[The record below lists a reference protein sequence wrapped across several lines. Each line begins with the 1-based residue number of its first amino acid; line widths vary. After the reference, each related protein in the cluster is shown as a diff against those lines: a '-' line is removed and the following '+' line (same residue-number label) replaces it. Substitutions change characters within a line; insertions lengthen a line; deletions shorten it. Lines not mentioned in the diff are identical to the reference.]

1 MKEQSVKNAK
11 QSLFRASVIALSI
24 GAALLLTSCSTSV
37 QLTTEPSG
45 ADVEINGQAYG
56 KTPINVNL
64 TDFDFTDYSVT
75 MRMAGYQDKTV
86 VLEKELK
93 TGPFIGG
100 FFIWPFW
107 LWSYGPMD
115 AYNFQ
120 LLPKSGQ

>member
-1 MKEQSVKNAK
+1 MKT
-11 QSLFRASVIALSI
+11 LTFALVI
-24 GAALLLTSCSTSV
+24 GAALFLTSCSTSV

-56 KTPINVNL
+56 KTPLNLNL
-64 TDFDFTDYSVT
+64 TDFDFTQYSVT
-75 MRMAGYQDKTV
+75 MRMMGYQDKTV

-107 LWSYGPMD
+107 LWCYGPMD
-115 AYNFQ
+115 NYNFQ
-120 LLPKSGQ
+120 LIPKTGQ

>member
-1 MKEQSVKNAK
+1 MQNSKRSF
-11 QSLFRASVIALSI
+11 FRASIIALSI
-24 GAALLLTSCSTSV
+24 GTALFLTSCSTSV

-56 KTPINVNL
+56 KTPINVDL

-115 AYNFQ
+115 TYNFQ
-120 LLPKSGQ
+120 LIPKTGQ